1 MTIPTAATKIIKY
14 NKVWEIERPT
24 IVWKCKFFYAFFL
37 SRKARFTYPS
47 AVTFKRQP
55 QLHNA
60 KASRKNVGVINSNTR
75 KKKGKGTGAP
85 DIKKSALSSNV
96 LTDIVSGNIELKP
109 PKPSNEEK
117 SPRSLSIFD
126 QIKMGKNLKKAT
138 ERELAP
144 KPRRPISIIDE
155 IKIGVDL
162 KKVASSDP
170 IDDPS
175 KLNAD

>member
-1 MTIPTAATKIIKY
+1 MNMSHRDAET
-14 NKVWEIERPT
+14 
-24 IVWKCKFFYAFFL
+24 
-37 SRKARFTYPS
+37 
-47 AVTFKRQP
+47 
-55 QLHNA
+55 
-60 KASRKNVGVINSNTR
+60 INSNTR

-117 SPRSLSIFD
+117 SPRNLSIFD

-144 KPRRPISIIDE
+144 KPRRPISIMDE

-175 KLNAD
+175 KLNAVSFLFLLQSNTLTKK